1 MLQRACR
8 GILANLA
15 TAGLLAASP
24 FAAVAQTPPTE
35 REIAAYSGL
44 HAAAAMGRA
53 AEITAQIKAGADVNA
68 RDGSGRTPLMVA
80 VYRRDTAA
88 ARALLA
94 AGADLNAQD
103 HQSYDV
109 ITIAA
114 VLNDLELLSMAIRA
128 GGDPKA
134 VTSPY
139 RGTAL
144 IAAAHLGHAEI
155 VEALIVAKAPLDH
168 VNNLGWT
175 ALIEAIVLGDGGPN
189 HQRTAAALLAAG
201 ADPNLAD
208 RTGTTPLALARQRG
222 YTALVQML
230 EKAGARP

>member
-1 MLQRACR
+1 VPQTTCRA
-8 GILANLA
+8 ILASLTA
-15 TAGLLAASP
+15 AGLLALSP
-24 FAAVAQTPPTE
+24 RAATAQTPPTE
-35 REIAAYSGL
+35 REIAAYAGL
-44 HAAAAMGRA
+44 HAAAATGRS
-53 AEITAQIKAGADVNA
+53 AEIAAQIKAGADVNA
-68 RDGSGRTPLMVA
+68 RDGHGRTPLMVA
-80 VYRRDTAA
+80 VYRRDGAA

-94 AGADLNAQD
+94 EGADVNAQD

-114 VLNDLELLSMAIRA
+114 VLDDVDMLRLALGA

-144 IAAAHLGHAEI
+144 IAAAHLGHAEV
-155 VEALIVAKAPLDH
+155 VETLIAAKAPLDH

-175 ALIEAIVLGDGGPN
+175 AVIEAIVLGDGGPR
-189 HQRTAAALLAAG
+189 HQRTLAALLAAG

-208 RTGTTPLALARQRG
+208 RNGVRPLALALQRG
-222 YTALVQML
+222 YAAMVDRL